1 MGRAIDSPINGVD
14 QAVTVDQITCKQLR
28 DVIRQ
33 AKDHFLAN
41 EPAYA
46 KHASTMFAR
55 SRFKSQTLM
64 RAAEMMA
71 HHDKLGLLQ
80 AIYAHLQEY
89 GYFENERA

>member
-1 MGRAIDSPINGVD
+1 MAAMERAID
-14 QAVTVDQITCKQLR
+14 QISCKQLR

-33 AKDHFLAN
+33 ANDHFLAN

-46 KHASTMFAR
+46 KHANTMFAR

-80 AIYAHLQEY
+80 AIQQHLEQY
-89 GYFENERA
+89 G